1 MPKETFQIKSDSP
14 VNADLMFWQ
23 IAGHESL
30 SRPSLYQ
37 LSVLSEKSDIDA
49 KDILGRAFDVVIDFF
64 NAEGEKKERHCQGHG
79 IRFSRLGKLGRYYLY
94 QISLQS
100 WFGLLTKRTNSRIL
114 QDKPILEI
122 LEAIFEDSP
131 IKRFKKLT
139 VDNVTGTHDPL
150 RYCVQ
155 HQENDYQYTSRLLE
169 DEGIYYWFDS
179 HDEAGTM
186 HLSDSSDVAHEKLP
200 VSDTLKFMTLGNTEP
215 RFNQITRWTSARQF
229 DTGKHDSRD
238 SNFKTIR
245 QKIGVSI
252 DVADDYELAE
262 FESFEFPG
270 GYFDNDTAQ
279 DTAKIRGHELIARRD
294 RHFGAT
300 PWPDVAVGKTFALEG
315 DSEGLY
321 DGDYLIG
328 SCTFF
333 VSHPGY
339 ESLPKGA
346 VGASVV
352 DTLTSFINQ
361 DAFNVDS
368 AESLINFIADSIGT
382 NPLSR
387 GAKQFFVST
396 LPGDMPFR
404 PPRLTPKVKMPGPQS
419 AIVVGPKGEELHVD
433 DKGRVKVQFHWDRYG
448 EKNEKSTCWVRV
460 SQPWA
465 GKGWG
470 GYFIPRIG
478 QEVIVDFL
486 NGDPD
491 RPIIVGRVYNDE
503 QTIPYSSPTQS
514 GFKSRSTP
522 GGSAKNYNEIMFE
535 DKKGNESLSMHAE
548 KDMSSTV
555 ENDDSTSVGHDQSV
569 TVQNDQT
576 TTVKNNRKLTVTGT
590 DTNNVTG
597 IQKVTIGSDQINH
610 IVANQKTEVHKNHSL
625 TVTGDHSIKV
635 EGHRFDET
643 TKNENRTVTGNQT
656 ITVTGDI
663 SQKAAKMSF
672 EAGHIDFKVTG
683 PNSVHWDCNVAPFKS
698 AFKNY
703 ELVSNKNIDLF
714 AIGEINQTSMKS
726 NTTVLGN
733 NDSGHIGNSSQTNMG
748 RATSTFMGSATDN
761 FFGISQANFAGLQ
774 ISNTLALSMQSVVGP
789 RIEKYSSKVHD
800 SIIHVFKSGAAAGE
814 PVAPS
819 AIARVAMK
827 NHKLIAILSALRALW
842 TGGVGIKD
850 TRKQYQDGSTAIAKM
865 LVDEDNF
872 KEFPELRENLKRFQ
886 ELLNN
891 RGAGFGEATVAI
903 VLDTTMALAP
913 AIPAAA
919 GAAGV
924 LPLLAASTP
933 MVAMALAGTNFGD
946 GGVAEGAAAFEKQE
960 AGLQDSATQSS
971 GELAK
976 EKMAKAESDAKAAK
990 AEADKRIDAATKK
1003 AEAAQADLVAV
1014 KAEGA
1019 AAKANAEKAAAEKLE
1034 QAAQSVKDKAEKAK
1048 QVSEATEKLNQATEA
1063 ANAAKDKVDQAQAAA
1078 KTAQDAAKAAD
1089 DAVKALDAAKNILPG
1104 KP

>member
-1 MPKETFQIKSDSP
+1 MAKETFHIKSDSP
-14 VNADLMFWQ
+14 VIADLMFWQ

-37 LSVLSEKSDIDA
+37 LSVLSEKSDVEA

-122 LEAIFEDSP
+122 LEAIFDDSP

-300 PWPDVAVGKTFALEG
+300 PWPDVAVGKTFVLEG

-352 DTLTSFINQ
+352 DTLTSFIKQ

-368 AESLINFIADSIGT
+368 AESLIDFIADSIGT
-382 NPLSR
+382 NSLVR
-387 GAKQFFVST
+387 GAKQFFIST

-514 GFKSRSTP
+514 GFKTRSTP

-535 DKKGNESLSMHAE
+535 DKKGSESLSMHAE

-576 TTVKNNRKLTVTGT
+576 TTVKNNRKLTVKGT
-590 DTNNVTG
+590 DTTDVTG

-610 IVANQKTEVHKNHSL
+610 IVANQKTRVDKNHSL
-625 TVTGDHSIKV
+625 TITGDHSIKV

-643 TKNENRTVTGNQT
+643 TKNENRTVIGNQK
-656 ITVTGDI
+656 ITVTGDM
-663 SQKAAKMSF
+663 SQKAAKMTF

-683 PNSVHWDCNVAPFKS
+683 PNSVKWDCNVAPFKS
-698 AFKNY
+698 AFMNY

-714 AIGEINQTSMKS
+714 AIGKINQTSMES

-748 RATSTFMGSATDN
+748 RATSTFMGSATAN

-789 RIEKYSSKVHD
+789 RIEKYSSEVHD
-800 SIIHVFKSGAAAGE
+800 SVIHIFKGGAAVG
-814 PVAPS
+814 APG
-819 AIARVAMK
+819 AIASVAIK
-827 NHKLIAILSALRALW
+827 NHMVIAISSALRALW
-842 TGGVGIKD
+842 TGGDGIIK
-850 TRKQYQDGSTAIAKM
+850 TSEQYRDASTAITDM
-865 LVDEDNF
+865 LADGEIF
-872 KEFPELRENLKRFQ
+872 KAFPELHGNLKRFQ
-886 ELLNN
+886 VLLNN
-891 RGAGFGEATVAI
+891 RGAGIGEATVAI
-903 VLDTTMALAP
+903 VRDTAIALTAPIVPVSAAIMAF
-913 AIPAAA
+913 
-919 GAAGV
+919 
-924 LPLLAASTP
+924 
-933 MVAMALAGTNFGD
+933 TNTDLGD
-946 GGVAEGAAAFEKQE
+946 GGVADQKTVFESDAKYRVEG
-960 AGLQDSATQSS
+960 TQSS

-1003 AEAAQADLVAV
+1003 AEAAQADLDAV
-1014 KAEGA
+1014 KAEA
-1019 AAKANAEKAAAEKLE
+1019 DAAKANAEKAAAEKVE
-1034 QAAQSVKDKAEKAK
+1034 QAAQNVKDKAEKAK
-1048 QVSEATEKLNQATEA
+1048 QVSEATEKVNQATEA
-1063 ANAAKDKVDQAQAAA
+1063 ANAAKDKVDQAKVAA
-1078 KTAQDAAKAAD
+1078 KTAQDAAKAAQ
-1089 DAVKALDAAKNILPG
+1089 DAVDALDAAKKILPG

>member
-1 MPKETFQIKSDSP
+1 MAKETFHIKSDSP
-14 VNADLMFWQ
+14 VIADLMFWQ

-37 LSVLSEKSDIDA
+37 LSVLSEKSDIEA

-94 QISLQS
+94 QMSLQS

-229 DTGKHDSRD
+229 DTGKHDSCD

-245 QKIGVSI
+245 QKLGVSI

-300 PWPDVAVGKTFALEG
+300 PWPDVSVGKTFALEG

-352 DTLTSFINQ
+352 DTLTSFIKQ

-368 AESLINFIADSIGT
+368 AESLIDFIADSIGT
-382 NPLSR
+382 NSLAR
-387 GAKQFFVST
+387 GAKQFFIST

-514 GFKSRSTP
+514 GFKTRSTP

-535 DKKGNESLSMHAE
+535 DKKGSESLSMHAE
-548 KDMSSTV
+548 KDRSASV
-555 ENDDSTSVGHDQSV
+555 KNDDSTSVGHDQSI
-569 TVQNDQT
+569 TVKHNQSTSIQNDRKLNVKGSDTNSIEGFQKNTIGKNQDNHVVGYQT
-576 TTVKNNRKLTVTGT
+576 TNVDIDHALIVKGNHKIAVTGERT
-590 DTNNVTG
+590 DLTTG
-597 IQKVTIGSDQINH
+597 
-610 IVANQKTEVHKNHSL
+610 
-625 TVTGDHSIKV
+625 
-635 EGHRFDET
+635 
-643 TKNENRTVTGNQT
+643 NENRGVNGNQT
-656 ITVTGDI
+656 TVVKGNL
-663 SQKAAKMSF
+663 SQKAAKMTF

-683 PNSVHWDCNVAPFKS
+683 GNSIVWDGGAAPYTA
-698 AFKNY
+698 AFQKY
-703 ELVSNKNIDLF
+703 TLISN
-714 AIGEINQTSMKS
+714 TSMNVMVAGDINETSVGS
-726 NTTVLGN
+726 NTTILGPN
-733 NDSGHIGNSSQTNMG
+733 NSGYIGNSNEANFGMAS
-748 RATSTFMGSATDN
+748 STFMGMSTQNA
-761 FFGISQANFAGLQ
+761 FGIS
-774 ISNTLALSMQSVVGP
+774 ISNFLGLELSNTVAIKIDSVAAIGIERHSGSMRQAAFHNFSVGSGSASGNASRAQSQW
-789 RIEKYSSKVHD
+789 
-800 SIIHVFKSGAAAGE
+800 GAAASAVGAVVGLWKGGKGISATFE
-814 PVAPS
+814 QYRNAAVALEKAASDP
-819 AIARVAMK
+819 AIKSIPGLQDRLQRMLGMARAAT
-827 NHKLIAILSALRALW
+827 N
-842 TGGVGIKD
+842 D
-850 TRKQYQDGSTAIAKM
+850 TRDETAIGM
-865 LVDEDNF
+865 SV
-872 KEFPELRENLKRFQ
+872 
-886 ELLNN
+886 
-891 RGAGFGEATVAI
+891 V
-903 VLDTTMALAP
+903 LAP
-913 AIPAAA
+913 AIP
-919 GAAGV
+919 
-924 LPLLAASTP
+924 
-933 MVAMALAGTNFGD
+933 VAY
-946 GGVAEGAAAFEKQE
+946 
-960 AGLQDSATQSS
+960 
-971 GELAK
+971 
-976 EKMAKAESDAKAAK
+976 
-990 AEADKRIDAATKK
+990 
-1003 AEAAQADLVAV
+1003 
-1014 KAEGA
+1014 
-1019 AAKANAEKAAAEKLE
+1019 
-1034 QAAQSVKDKAEKAK
+1034 
-1048 QVSEATEKLNQATEA
+1048 
-1063 ANAAKDKVDQAQAAA
+1063 
-1078 KTAQDAAKAAD
+1078 
-1089 DAVKALDAAKNILPG
+1089 ALDAAFGSQNSQAESFEVKDDGSVKDGSDIVQQSASSTPASPEPVTTVPMDAPPAAAATEPPNGGVPDAVPTDTPDAGIDG
-1104 KP
+1104 ANGS

>member
-1 MPKETFQIKSDSP
+1 MAKEAFQIKSDSP

-30 SRPSLYQ
+30 SRPSIYQ
-37 LSVLSEKSDIDA
+37 MVVLSQKGDIDG
-49 KDILGRAFDVVIDFF
+49 KDILGRAFDVQLEFVDAK
-64 NAEGEKKERHCQGHG
+64 NEKKERHFQGHG
-79 IRFSRLGKLGRYYLY
+79 IRFLRTGILGRYYRY
-94 QISLQS
+94 EITLQS
-100 WFGLLTKRTNSRIL
+100 WFGLLSKRSNSRIL
-114 QDKPILEI
+114 QDKPILEV

-131 IKRFKKLT
+131 IKRFKKLK
-139 VDNVTGTHDPL
+139 VDNVTGTHNPL

-155 HQENDYQYTSRLLE
+155 HQENDYQYISRLLE

-179 HDEAGTM
+179 HDAAGTM
-186 HLSDSSDVAHEKLP
+186 HLSDSSEVAHEKLP
-200 VSDTLKFMTLGNTEP
+200 VVDKLKFLTTGKTEA
-215 RFNQITRWTSARQF
+215 RFNEITRWVSVRQF

-245 QKIGVSI
+245 QKIGVPI
-252 DVADDYELAE
+252 DVADDHELAE

-270 GYFDNDTAQ
+270 GYFDNEAAQ
-279 DTAKIRGHELIARRD
+279 DSAKIRGNEIIARRD
-294 RHFGAT
+294 RHFGTT
-300 PWPDVAVGKTFALEG
+300 PWPDVAPGRTFTLEG
-315 DSEGLY
+315 DQDGLY
-321 DGDYLIG
+321 NGDYLIG

-333 VSHPGY
+333 ISHPGY
-339 ESLPKGA
+339 EALP
-346 VGASVV
+346 
-352 DTLTSFINQ
+352 T
-361 DAFNVDS
+361 
-368 AESLINFIADSIGT
+368 DSIGT
-382 NPLSR
+382 SALNTLSEFIKKDAFNESHVDSLISFVTESFT
-387 GAKQFFVST
+387 AKQMAQGARQFVISV

-404 PPRLTPKVKMPGPQS
+404 PPRLTPKVIMPGPQS
-419 AIVVGPKGEELHVD
+419 AIVVGPKGDELHVD

-486 NGDPD
+486 NGDPN

-503 QTIPYSSPTQS
+503 QIIPYSSPTQS

-535 DKKGNESLSMHAE
+535 DKKGSESLSMHAE

-576 TTVKNNRKLTVTGT
+576 TTVKNNRKLTVKGT
-590 DTNNVTG
+590 DTNDVTG

-610 IVANQKTEVHKNHSL
+610 IVANQNTTVDKNHSL
-625 TVTGDHSIKV
+625 TVTGDHAIKV

-643 TKNENRTVTGNQT
+643 TKNENRTVTGNQK
-656 ITVTGDI
+656 ITVTGDM
-663 SQKAAKMSF
+663 SQKAAKMTF

-683 PNSVHWDCNVAPFKS
+683 PNSVKWDCNVAPFKS
-698 AFKNY
+698 AFMNY
-703 ELVSNKNIDLF
+703 ELVSNINIDLF
-714 AIGEINQTSMKS
+714 AIGKINQTSMES

-774 ISNTLALSMQSVVGP
+774 ISNTLALSMQGVMGP
-789 RIEKYSSKVHD
+789 RIEKVSSKVNE
-800 SIIHVFKSGAAAGE
+800 SVMQIFNGGAAAG
-814 PVAPS
+814 AS
-819 AIARVAMK
+819 GAITSVAMK
-827 NHKLIAILSALRALW
+827 NHNLIAIFSGVRALW
-842 TGGVGIKD
+842 TGGEGIIKTSD
-850 TRKQYQDGSTAIAKM
+850 QYRDASNAITDMLADGEILKA
-865 LVDEDNF
+865 
-872 KEFPELRENLKRFQ
+872 FPELHGNLTRFR
-886 ELLNN
+886 ELLDN
-891 RGAGFGEATVAI
+891 RGAGFGEATIAI
-903 VLDTTMALAP
+903 VRDTAMALAP
-913 AIPAAA
+913 AIPAA
-919 GAAGV
+919 GI
-924 LPLLAASTP
+924 LPSLAAAVP
-933 MVAMALAGTNFGD
+933 LVPLVAAGTNLGD
-946 GGVAEGAAAFEKQE
+946 GGAAEGAAAFEKQE
-960 AGLQDSATQSS
+960 KDFKESKIATQSS

-990 AEADKRIDAATKK
+990 AEADARIDAATKK
-1003 AEAAQADLVAV
+1003 AEAAQADLDAV
-1014 KAEGA
+1014 KAEA
-1019 AAKANAEKAAAEKLE
+1019 DAAKANAEKAAAEKLE

-1048 QVSEATEKLNQATEA
+1048 QVSEATEKVNQATEA

-1078 KTAQDAAKAAD
+1078 KTAQDAAKAAE